1 MIGTENLANLT
12 DEEYYALIG
21 IIVGYKLGCERKSE
35 KFDGSAND
43 LGKLLH
49 EQNLA
54 NVDQADRLLNRI
66 RNLYSGKE

>member
-35 KFDGSAND
+35 KCASSA
-43 LGKLLH
+43 
-49 EQNLA
+49 
-54 NVDQADRLLNRI
+54 V
-66 RNLYSGKE
+66 